1 MFADVSSWE
10 LTIPSGTSNV
20 KDGDDEIRRMKTL
33 LDDGLQ
39 TEHYWTDSGLSGGQ
53 HKPGSS
59 RLSYGSAGPPLT
71 ADEGRIFYHVAANE
85 LIIQGSSATTAM
97 GSAGGLF
104 IKNIAVQT
112 IPTHTKSYL
121 TMHNTAIPD
130 IPNLEHSMYSSLLTQ
145 VVVKQPGTYLVQ
157 GNLSL
162 PAVSNQSSQHFGMWV
177 TTLLHKS
184 EISGAAMG
192 GQGFSALMQVA
203 AGSEATVAFEA
214 YQTSGGSLNVTV
226 GQVSIIKL

>member
-71 ADEGRIFYHVAANE
+71 GDEGRIFYHVAANE

-145 VVVKQPGTYLVQ
+145 VVIQQPGTYLVQ
-157 GNLSL
+157 GDYRMAGLESM
-162 PAVSNQSSQHFGMWV
+162 QSTQHFGLWV
-177 TTLLHKS
+177 TTLLNRS
-184 EISGAAMG
+184 EISGSPMPSMG
-192 GQGFSALMQVA
+192 FNALVQV
-203 AGSEATVAFEA
+203 SSVATIAFEA
-214 YQTSGGSLNVTV
+214 FQTSGS
-226 GQVSIIKL
+226 GQNISTGQCSIIKL